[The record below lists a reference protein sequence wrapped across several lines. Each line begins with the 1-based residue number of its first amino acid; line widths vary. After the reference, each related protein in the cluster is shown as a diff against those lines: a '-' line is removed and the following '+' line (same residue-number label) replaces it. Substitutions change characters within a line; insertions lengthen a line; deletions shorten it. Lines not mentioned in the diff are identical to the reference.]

1 VLYFCTVFVI
11 IFACFTVNATIKA
24 HLSKKYLKKYE
35 ENAKKQKS
43 KMRMWCQKQIKIL
56 LANIRKSFSIFFS
69 HRIGVALP
77 SLGASK
83 KAAQTRG

>member
-35 ENAKKQKS
+35 ENAKNAKVQNENVVPETNQNSPCKY
-43 KMRMWCQKQIKIL
+43 KE
-56 LANIRKSFSIFFS
+56 IF
-69 HRIGVALP
+69 
-77 SLGASK
+77 
-83 KAAQTRG
+83 